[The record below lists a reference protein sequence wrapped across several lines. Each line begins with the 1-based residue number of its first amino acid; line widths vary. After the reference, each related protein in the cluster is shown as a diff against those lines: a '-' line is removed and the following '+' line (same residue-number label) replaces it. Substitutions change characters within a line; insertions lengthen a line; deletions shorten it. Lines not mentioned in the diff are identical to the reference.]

1 MTTVRSVLTG
11 LFLGLPFLVA
21 PAILVAAPR
30 PDVATVAQA
39 APLGPTPAATLAA
52 SKSGRLTVIP
62 AQAVTTPGASRDGLA
77 VPCKATGTSVIKA
90 HAGHSVPH
98 RLIALN

>member
-30 PDVATVAQA
+30 PDVAAVAQA
-39 APLGPTPAATLAA
+39 APR
-52 SKSGRLTVIP
+52 GRRP
-62 AQAVTTPGASRDGLA
+62 PRRWRPQSR
-77 VPCKATGTSVIKA
+77 
-90 HAGHSVPH
+90 AG
-98 RLIALN
+98 